1 MELNSRDISDL
12 GQSFAVMEENNWR
25 YRLVKPL
32 IPGPFVVL
40 QGSAGDSMQN
50 SIDSMPILPESFQ
63 SNNQRQRLS
72 GDNSVSSNEDDRFSD
87 GGSPLTSED
96 SDDHEY
102 HRPQRSREN
111 SADSLSSSY
120 VRQFNHVGLTDDNDP
135 ESTVSMNVNTTSQDI
150 GAGEQGSNSSS
161 SAMLSSLGASSSS
174 SEVQRQRR
182 VFTAISRSGTS
193 NTRSISLS
201 GNVPSSSA
209 GGQEETEDE
218 SFLVVDDSSS
228 SHTDPN
234 PQAAT
239 RPVATRRGRRSRE
252 DREVS
257 DSLKRWNAESRE
269 REFSLLRELELQY
282 RVKRQMHTRPA
293 DRRQYEHW
301 WQRDGKLA
309 VFSTRPS
316 VSILS
321 ESSTS
326 RKLGIIGNLAPGS
339 TVLANDYFSVKCSY
353 TYEFLRIES
362 PLEGYVLYSIDGYNF
377 LSSGLPLT
385 FCHPND
391 CLWRVI
397 CPDGAFVRG
406 GLELNSSHITT
417 IPYGAI
423 VKVNRKTVNEMGLS
437 RLRIDYIDD
446 LGGKI
451 EGWVS
456 EVLNPLSGQRGP
468 VLGVLPFPVPAL
480 YRVALPEGAVIRS
493 GVELSS
499 TELRIAPP
507 GSILKVTGRA
517 YSEHPQDW
525 CIERLRLSGNGG
537 WVSVRLNRPPPDD
550 NLVVDLVG
558 IDGSFDPDEPGKYHL
573 YSQEEVASANS
584 AAAAVVA
591 LNRNSMSSFGRNVD
605 STSRDDRSSR
615 ICKRTDERCLICLTE
630 ERNST
635 IVHGSTGHIAC
646 CLMCARVLKAR
657 GDRCPV
663 CRLQIDSVI
672 QHFWA

>member
-1 MELNSRDISDL
+1 
-12 GQSFAVMEENNWR
+12 
-25 YRLVKPL
+25 
-32 IPGPFVVL
+32 
-40 QGSAGDSMQN
+40 MQN
-50 SIDSMPILPESFQ
+50 SIDSMPIIPESFQ
-63 SNNQRQRLS
+63 SNNQRERRS
-72 GDNSVSSNEDDRFSD
+72 GDTSVSSNEDDRFSS
-87 GGSPLTSED
+87 SPLTSDD

-102 HRPQRSREN
+102 CGPQRRSRGN
-111 SADSLSSSY
+111 SSDSLSSSY
-120 VRQFNHVGLTDDNDP
+120 VRQFNHVGLADNNEP
-135 ESTVSMNVNTTSQDI
+135 ESPR
-150 GAGEQGSNSSS
+150 GEQASSSS

-174 SEVQRQRR
+174 SELQRQRR
-182 VFTAISRSGTS
+182 VFTAISRSG
-193 NTRSISLS
+193 RPISIS
-201 GNVPSSSA
+201 GNVPSSTIN
-209 GGQEETEDE
+209 GEGENDDD

-228 SHTDPN
+228 STDPN
-234 PQAAT
+234 PQAAP
-239 RPVATRRGRRSRE
+239 RPTRRGRRSRE

-269 REFSLLRELELQY
+269 NEISLLRELEVQY
-282 RVKRQMHTRPA
+282 RLRRPVQQTNTDNA
-293 DRRQYEHW
+293 RRGQDEYW

-309 VFSTRPS
+309 IFSIRPS
-316 VSILS
+316 VNILS
-321 ESSTS
+321 GQSIS
-326 RKLGIIGNLAPGS
+326 RKLGLVGDLAPGS
-339 TVLANDYFSVKCSY
+339 TVVATDLFYLKCSF

-362 PLEGYVLYSIDGYNF
+362 PMEGYILYTIDGYNF
-377 LSSGLPLT
+377 LSSGLPLLY
-385 FCHPND
+385 CDPNEW
-391 CLWRVI
+391 LWRVI

-437 RLRIDYIDD
+437 RLRIDYIDV
-446 LGGKI
+446 LGSRI

-468 VLGVLPFPVPAL
+468 VLQPLPFPVPAL
-480 YRVALPEGAVIRS
+480 YRVTLPEGAVIRS

-517 YSEHPQDW
+517 YSEHPMDW
-525 CIERLRLSGNGG
+525 CIERLRLAGGGG
-537 WVSVRLNRPPPDD
+537 WVSVRLNRPPPCD
-550 NLVVDLVG
+550 NLVVDLIG
-558 IDGSFDPDEPGKYHL
+558 IDDSFDPDEPGKYHL

-584 AAAAVVA
+584 AAAAVNA
-591 LNRNSMSSFGRNVD
+591 LSRRNSSMERNSVSSFGRNIE
-605 STSRDDRSSR
+605 STSDDRRPR
-615 ICKRTDERCLICLTE
+615 ICKRTEERCLICLTE

-635 IVHGSTGHIAC
+635 IVHGGTGHIAC

-663 CRLQIDSVI
+663 CRLPIESVI